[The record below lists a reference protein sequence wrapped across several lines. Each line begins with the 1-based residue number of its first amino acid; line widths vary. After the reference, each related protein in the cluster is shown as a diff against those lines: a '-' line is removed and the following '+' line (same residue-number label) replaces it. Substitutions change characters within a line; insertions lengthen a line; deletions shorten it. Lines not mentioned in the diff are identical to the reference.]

1 MGISKSIQDAIK
13 TITEQ
18 AVRVAPFDKT
28 RTGIVQNVDNNTNTY
43 SVQVDGVV
51 YSRVKATGGIIPSIG
66 DTVSVIF
73 PTNNTSQMVINN
85 INASNWIKGA
95 SDLIYPVGSYY
106 WTSDDRFDPNITFTG
121 TWEKIDA
128 GVTLVSAGTG
138 YTVQSGTAK
147 DGGEATVKLNDEQM
161 AHGHGF
167 TNPTVNNHHHDSL
180 ASAGFVNG
188 TGLTMTSK
196 RAYTAANTSG
206 VSYVVSGSAT
216 AISTSAN
223 TADATATTSGGAV
236 ANLSGASSTRT
247 AHNNMPP
254 YKAAYC
260 WHRIS

>member
-66 DTVSVIF
+66 DAVSVIF

-85 INASNWIKGA
+85 IGAPNWIKGV
-95 SDLIYPVGSYY
+95 SDLIYPVGIYY

-121 TWEKIDA
+121 EWEKIDA
-128 GVTLVSAGTG
+128 GVTLVSAGTD
-138 YTVQSGTAK
+138 YPVQLGTAK
-147 DGGEATVKLNDEQM
+147 DGGEETVRLTAAESGVP
-161 AHGHGF
+161 AHGHGMSH
-167 TNPTVNNHHHDSL
+167 THSHSHQAISYVD
-180 ASAGFVNG
+180 G
-188 TGLTMTSK
+188 
-196 RAYTAANTSG
+196 RTAAGTDRRTVLSYNYSQATGVFDTS
-206 VSYVVSGSAT
+206 T
-216 AISTSAN
+216 
-223 TADATATTSGGAV
+223 DATASSKSATDNNTA
-236 ANLSGASSTRT
+236 AQASQ

-260 WHRIS
+260 WHRIA